1 MSDTE
6 EKKDETKLPAEV
18 EASIALNW
26 SDNPA
31 AAQMTRTVARAML
44 GQNVPAE
51 KVREYIQNSGRVV
64 D

>member
-1 MSDTE
+1 MTDT
-6 EKKDETKLPAEV
+6 EKKDETKLPVEV

-44 GQNVPAE
+44 GQNVSVD
-51 KVREYIQNSGRVV
+51 KVREIIQNSGRLV